1 MEIRQI
7 LIVCMLQLLL
17 TTNTWG
23 EVRFAHITD
32 LHIFEETKWED
43 EAKISTVDFSI
54 SINKINEISNQLKD
68 MSKEP
73 LAFVLLSG
81 DIGVG
86 KLIKTDTKTGGLV
99 KDSQKWNQ
107 AVDSIAKIIKISQ
120 VKTWL
125 VIPGNNDLY
134 KEDPTSINFFR
145 DFIEELHHKPE
156 MKTAN
161 ISIIDF
167 RLEASQQI
175 QPSSPPGTYIIGDF
189 IFMGWDNSYFKNNNS
204 VNHYQDNDARM
215 IPISKTL
222 EYKSVQKLS
231 DRLKESKAKY
241 AYLFYHI
248 PDIDDPY
255 LIHFDKF
262 SHNNIVSKRLR
273 DARKLSSRFANGLY
287 PYSAWTVPL
296 DVRRAWENTVTKSRK
311 KGPLVKGLFAGHF
324 HDHKKATYLSTLW
337 LKTKKYKDEILNK
350 LYLAPPV
357 AVKNQTQ
364 YPLSQRATGGQI
376 ITINDKGGITREIFW
391 FD

>member
-1 MEIRQI
+1 MKIREIFK
-7 LIVCMLQLLL
+7 VCWLQLLFI
-17 TTNTWG
+17 TNGWG

-32 LHIFEETKWED
+32 LHIFEESKWEN
-43 EAKISTVDFSI
+43 EAKISIIDFSN
-54 SINKINEISNQLKD
+54 SIKKINDISNKLKD
-68 MSKEP
+68 TSKDP

-86 KLIKTDTKTGGLV
+86 KLIKIDDKTGRLV

-107 AVDSIAKIIKISQ
+107 ALDSIAQIIKISK

-125 VIPGNNDLY
+125 VVPGNNDLY
-134 KEDPTSINFFR
+134 KENPVSINFFR
-145 DFIEELHHKPE
+145 DFIEELHHKQE
-156 MKTAN
+156 MRIAG

-167 RLEASQQI
+167 RFEASQQV
-175 QPSSPPGTYIIGDF
+175 QPSSLPGTYVIGDF

-204 VNHYQDNDARM
+204 VSHYRRDDGGM

-255 LIHFDKF
+255 LIRFNEFAD
-262 SHNNIVSKRLR
+262 NNIVSKRLR
-273 DARKLSSRFANGLY
+273 DARKISPLFAKGLY
-287 PYSAWTVPL
+287 LYSAWTVPL
-296 DVRRAWENTVTKSRK
+296 NVRKAWENTVTKYSG
-311 KGPLVKGLFAGHF
+311 KGPIVKGLFAGHF
-324 HDHKKATYLSTLW
+324 HDHKKETYLSTLW
-337 LKTKKYKDEILNK
+337 LKTKKYKNEILNK

-357 AVKNQTQ
+357 SVKNQTQ
-364 YPLSQRATGGQI
+364 YPPSQQATGGQI
-376 ITINDKGGITREIFW
+376 ITIDDKGDITRELFW
-391 FD
+391 FN